1 MTFLDPRVTPIV
13 ALLALGGGLLLL
25 IRKAMKVETHIIDEE
40 GIQVAWRRDTAGAR
54 LLVNHL
60 AAHGIDARALAAAQ
74 PGIGRGRV
82 AGVGVFVEPEKVSA
96 AAKLLAVEHH
106 ADQSGAV

>member
-40 GIQVAWRRDTAGAR
+40 GIQVAWRRDTADGAPPLR
-54 LLVNHL
+54 
-60 AAHGIDARALAAAQ
+60 AAVYRKGTVR
-74 PGIGRGRV
+74 
-82 AGVGVFVEPEKVSA
+82 
-96 AAKLLAVEHH
+96 
-106 ADQSGAV
+106 